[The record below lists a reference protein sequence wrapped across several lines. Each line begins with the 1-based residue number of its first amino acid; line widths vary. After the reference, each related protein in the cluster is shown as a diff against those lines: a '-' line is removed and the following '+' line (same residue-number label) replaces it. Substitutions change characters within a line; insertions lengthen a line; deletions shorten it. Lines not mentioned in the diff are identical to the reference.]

1 MIFPYFHS
9 VCLLSALLSLSTT
22 FNGVVEF
29 GGCIIHQ
36 QLWNNQ
42 PCLPDPWKGFLKNFY
57 YGVAN
62 KISLGGDRRQECRR
76 RLFCLRSSSRQTTKT
91 PDSQLRLEPAALSE
105 EAGCS
110 RRERGR
116 GGFLRRVTGSDPPEK
131 EGTTGEVSSDDPRFP
146 LTRTLAFI
154 HSNPFTPCIFWFLN
168 LWIQL
173 ILHPAGVGPSCPFS
187 HLHNLSLLVT
197 NNLPIHLSTIPI
209 FLFSFPLFFILVTK

>member
-110 RRERGR
+110 AGEGRRGIFETRHRLRPPREGR
-116 GGFLRRVTGSDPPEK
+116 NDWGSKFRRPTLPAHPYSGFHTLEPLHTLYLLIPKPLDSTYPSSSRRWPILSIFT
-131 EGTTGEVSSDDPRFP
+131 SS
-146 LTRTLAFI
+146 
-154 HSNPFTPCIFWFLN
+154 
-168 LWIQL
+168 
-173 ILHPAGVGPSCPFS
+173 
-187 HLHNLSLLVT
+187 
-197 NNLPIHLSTIPI
+197 
-209 FLFSFPLFFILVTK
+209 